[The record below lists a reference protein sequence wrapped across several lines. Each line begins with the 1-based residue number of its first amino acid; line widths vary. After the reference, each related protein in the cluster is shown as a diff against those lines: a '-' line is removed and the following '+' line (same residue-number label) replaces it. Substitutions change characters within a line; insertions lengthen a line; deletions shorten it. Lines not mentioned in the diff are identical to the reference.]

1 MINNN
6 GSDVE
11 FIEQVQRR
19 AKKKAEEYYQLLHEQ
34 ERIRVQLER
43 AKTYIDQLNSLLKGE
58 GETPVPLR
66 EPKQGTGVGKIGNR
80 AKDFPVRR
88 TEWVGKT
95 LDEIVTAIL
104 ESSPGEVFH
113 ADIIAGQIYEL
124 ESHVDLRRVKMSL
137 VSILRK
143 GAQRGLWENMHR
155 NRYKAKVG
163 TRAQT
168 KLVSA

>member
-1 MINNN
+1 MIDNN
-6 GSDVE
+6 GNDVE

-43 AKTYIDQLNSLLKGE
+43 AKTYIDQLNGLLKGE
-58 GETPVPLR
+58 GQTPVPLR

-88 TEWVGKT
+88 TEWAGKT

-104 ESSPGEVFH
+104 ESSSGEVFH
-113 ADIIAGQIYEL
+113 ADLIAYKIYEI
-124 ESHVDLRRVKMSL
+124 ESQVDLRRVKMSL

-143 GAQRGLWENMHR
+143 GAQRGLWENMHG
-155 NRYKAKVG
+155 NRYKAKAGVQ
-163 TRAQT
+163 AQA
-168 KLVSA
+168 KLANT

>member
-1 MINNN
+1 MISNN
-6 GSDVE
+6 GKDAE

-19 AKKKAEEYYQLLHEQ
+19 ARKKAEEYYQLLHEQ

-43 AKTYIDQLNSLLKGE
+43 AKTYLDQLNNLLRGE
-58 GETPVPLR
+58 GETPIPLR
-66 EPKQGTGVGKIGNR
+66 EPKQGIGVGKIGNR

-88 TEWVGKT
+88 SEWAGRT
-95 LDEIVTAIL
+95 LDEIVKAIL
-104 ESSPGEVFH
+104 ELSPGEVFH
-113 ADIIAGQIYEL
+113 ADIIAEKVYEL
-124 ESHVDLRRVKMSL
+124 ESNVDLRRVKMSL

-155 NRYKAKVG
+155 NRYKAKASAP
-163 TRAQT
+163 AQA

>member
-1 MINNN
+1 MINKN
-6 GSDVE
+6 GNDAE

-58 GETPVPLR
+58 GQTPVPLR
-66 EPKQGTGVGKIGNR
+66 EPKQGAGVGKIGNR

-88 TEWVGKT
+88 TEWGGKT
-95 LDEIVTAIL
+95 LDEIVIAIL

-113 ADIIAGQIYEL
+113 ADMIAYKIYEI
-124 ESHVDLRRVKMSL
+124 ESPVDLRRVKMSL

-143 GAQRGLWENMHR
+143 GAQKRLWESKKG
-155 NRYKAKVG
+155 NRYE
-163 TRAQT
+163 
-168 KLVSA
+168 